1 MTSVPDDIK
10 NNILKLA
17 KINDEDPKVLM
28 GRLKEIMETD
38 ETIKAMK
45 EFEHKIRFAWAKLYS
60 EFSLSGDVKPCYIRP
75 IAQPRPRKI
84 EIKEEPTWVGE
95 LICVAQLI
103 EKDDDGKET
112 LGDPMY
118 CAGTLWRDGA
128 KLLNKLEKDKVY
140 KSMLQFKEN
149 SWGATISASKTRF
162 VEVKDGHTLP
172 TFEDFYNKHIDDKP
186 LKITINEMTINK
198 AKHETD
204 IRTMEVTV
212 VEAEVGEGKDG
223 NEYGRFTIMDESILG
238 GNFTIFVAPEDLIW
252 AQGSMLI
259 FGGTINDDKGVER
272 WNNHFILPTDMAMS
286 REVEVKTTQKNAID
300 LSDDKPKE
308 EEKKEEPEKKEEK
321 KEEPKEEKK
330 DEKETK
336 EEKADTPKEETPK
349 KEEKPEKKDDSKD
362 DEGDLFKIDT

>member
-128 KLLNKLEKDKVY
+128 KLLNKLEKDKPNNTI
-140 KSMLQFKEN
+140 KSPAFSVLFI
-149 SWGATISASKTRF
+149 STTPLAADHICSAATVAASLVAAESA
-162 VEVKDGHTLP
+162 G
-172 TFEDFYNKHIDDKP
+172 
-186 LKITINEMTINK
+186 
-198 AKHETD
+198 
-204 IRTMEVTV
+204 
-212 VEAEVGEGKDG
+212 
-223 NEYGRFTIMDESILG
+223 
-238 GNFTIFVAPEDLIW
+238 
-252 AQGSMLI
+252 QG
-259 FGGTINDDKGVER
+259 
-272 WNNHFILPTDMAMS
+272 
-286 REVEVKTTQKNAID
+286 
-300 LSDDKPKE
+300 
-308 EEKKEEPEKKEEK
+308 
-321 KEEPKEEKK
+321 
-330 DEKETK
+330 
-336 EEKADTPKEETPK
+336 
-349 KEEKPEKKDDSKD
+349 
-362 DEGDLFKIDT
+362 